1 MSFLCYF
8 FLLLF
13 LENFGMHFSIIYL
26 NSKNIDPKFESSFAN
41 KLSLQSRF
49 WACNARFLARE
60 AKALK
65 VLFFLPTSSQILPI
79 FSIFLFSTILNYFQW
94 FFSIFSKFASLI
106 DCLKGLSARKAKAQ
120 SKCTFFFFFQP
131 LLKFLL
137 IFSIFFFTN
146 FKLFSVIF

>member
-1 MSFLCYF
+1 M
-8 FLLLF
+8 LLF
-13 LENFGMHFSIIYL
+13 SCNYFYKILLCTFL
-26 NSKNIDPKFESSFAN
+26 SFIQILKTLIQN
-41 KLSLQSRF
+41 LSLHLQISWVFRADF
-49 WACNARFLARE
+49 GPVMLLARE

>member
-1 MSFLCYF
+1 
-8 FLLLF
+8 
-13 LENFGMHFSIIYL
+13 MHFSIIYL

-41 KLSLQSRF
+41 KLSLQSRL
-49 WACNARFLARE
+49 WACNARFLARK

-65 VLFFLPTSSQILPI
+65 VLFFSSNFFSNFANFLYFLI
-79 FSIFLFSTILNYFQW
+79 FNNFKLLSVI

-131 LLKFLL
+131 LLKFLP
-137 IFSIFFFTN
+137 IFSIF
-146 FKLFSVIF
+146 LF